1 MRINTKKTRVAV
13 LILIAIIAVGAIFTA
28 ATNDKRNFEIIK
40 NLDIFYSVFRE
51 INSYYVDEPVPQELI
66 RTAIDEMLSS
76 LDPYTN
82 YIPEEDMEDFRFM
95 TTGEYGGVGAIISM
109 SDSCYIMVREL
120 YKDFPADRAGLIPGD
135 YIIEVAGKDVKN
147 FKVSAVSELLRGEP
161 GTEVKI
167 KVLRPETNQI
177 LERTAK
183 REKIQINPVSYYG
196 MVNNEIGYI
205 TMSSFTQDCSKEVEK
220 AFIDLRDNYGA
231 KKMIL
236 DLRGNPGGLMDE
248 AIKMVNLFVPRG
260 SHVMSTKGRVSLYGK
275 KYMAPREPIDTIMPL
290 AVLINRGSA
299 SASEIVA
306 GALQDLDRAVIIG
319 RRSYGKGLVQGTRE
333 IEYNGALKLTTAKYY
348 IPSGRCVQALDYSHR
363 DSTGAV
369 GYVPDSLISEFQ
381 TKGGRKVYD
390 GGGVSPDVHI
400 DAETFN
406 NITLALVS
414 NDMIFRYA
422 VKYRGKHADAPS
434 VTEFSLTDDDYDD
447 FCNFVGQA
455 KNFTYKT
462 RSNEQLKKLIAAAK
476 ADNYYEGNQ
485 ELFDQ
490 LNIVLSPELQKDLRS
505 ERKQIQELIEEE
517 ILVSYHYANGAT
529 PYNFRTDGEII
540 SAVELL
546 ADDARYNGLLDGTVA
561 SHAGDKRKANQS
573 N

>member
-1 MRINTKKTRVAV
+1 MRGNKTKTRMAV
-13 LILIAIIAVGAIFTA
+13 VTATVMIAVGALLTA

-51 INSYYVDEPVPQELI
+51 INSYYVDEPEPGKLI
-66 RTAIDEMLSS
+66 RTAIDEMLAS

-95 TTGEYGGVGAIISM
+95 TTGEYGGVGAVISK

-120 YKDFPADRAGLIPGD
+120 YKDFPADKIGLIPGD
-135 YIIEVAGKDVKN
+135 YLVEVAGKDVKDY
-147 FKVSAVSELLRGEP
+147 KVSDVSDLLRGEP

-167 KVLRPETNQI
+167 KILRPETNQT
-177 LERTAK
+177 LEMTAK
-183 REKIQINPVSYYG
+183 RQKIQINPVSYYG
-196 MVNNEIGYI
+196 MIDNEIGYI
-205 TMSSFTQDCSKEVEK
+205 TLSSFTQDCSKEVEK
-220 AFIDLRDNYGA
+220 AFVDLRDNHGA
-231 KKMIL
+231 RKMVI

-260 SHVMSTKGRVSLYGK
+260 STVMSTKGRVSIYGK
-275 KYMAPREPIDTIMPL
+275 KYLAPREPVDTIMPL

-306 GALQDLDRAVIIG
+306 GALQDLDRAVILG

-333 IEYNGALKLTTAKYY
+333 IEYKGALKLTTAKYY

-363 DSTGAV
+363 DTTGAV

-390 GGGVSPDVHI
+390 GGGVSPDIHI
-400 DAETFN
+400 DGDTYS
-406 NITLALVS
+406 NISMALVAH
-414 NDMIFRYA
+414 DLVFRYA
-422 VKYRGKHADAPS
+422 VKYRGKHAEAPDA
-434 VTEFSLTDDDYDD
+434 VNFRLTDAEYDE
-447 FCNFVGQA
+447 FCQFVAEA
-455 KNFTYKT
+455 KGFTYKT
-462 RSNEQLKKLIAAAK
+462 RSNEQLKKLVAVAK
-476 ADNYYEGNQ
+476 VDSYYDDNQ
-485 ELFDQ
+485 QLFEQ
-490 LNIVLSPELQKDLRS
+490 LDNVLQPNLQKDLRT
-505 ERKQIQELIEEE
+505 ERRQIQELLEEE

-529 PYNFRTDGEII
+529 PYSFSHDEEII
-540 SAVELL
+540 KAVETLR
-546 ADDARYNGLLDGTVA
+546 DDAKYNGLLDGTVP
-561 SHAGDKRKANQS
+561 SHAGDKRKANQQ